1 MVKDNIKK
9 VYPIIAGLIL
19 WFFEPPSGLDEK
31 GYQIFVVFISVI
43 ISLLVRA
50 FPMAVSV
57 LAGLSFSVMVGL
69 ISLKEALKGYSDS
82 TTWLVVIAFLIAG
95 VVIDTG
101 LGKRISLL
109 CIHALGKSMTGL
121 GYAICSAELILGPLV
136 PSNTARGGGILAPIV
151 DSMSRTLGSM
161 PNKSPDKAGQ
171 YLHLVGAHAN
181 LITAAM
187 FLTGM
192 AANPL
197 IAKMG
202 LDVFQ
207 IEFNWYTWA
216 LGSIVPGVLGL
227 LGLPILLKYLSP
239 PTIKSIQ
246 PIRDKIKKDIKVL
259 GPWTFQEITTALTLG
274 IMLLLWSTKP
284 VHGWGTTTVALFG
297 LLTILVLNAISWEE
311 MAKNHKAWDTLIW
324 LGGLLT
330 LATSLKDLGFI
341 SWFAEMIQQSLT
353 EYSPIFI
360 FLMLALIYFYSMYFF
375 SMLTAHIVAMA
386 GAIFIVAKGVDLNP
400 LLIVGVFAYFSNLC
414 GCLTNYSTGPVII
427 YFGNGYLLPI
437 SWFKIGFLV
446 SIYHII
452 IWLGAGSIW
461 WRIIGWW

>member
-197 IAKMG
+197 ISKMG

>member
-57 LAGLSFSVMVGL
+57 LAGLSFSVMVEL

-197 IAKMG
+197 ISKMG

-297 LLTILVLNAISWEE
+297 LLTILFLNAISWEE

-452 IWLGAGSIW
+452 IWLGAGPIW

>member
-171 YLHLVGAHAN
+171 YLHLLGAHAN

-197 IAKMG
+197 ISKMG

-216 LGSIVPGVLGL
+216 LGSIFPGVLGL

-297 LLTILVLNAISWEE
+297 LLTILFLNAISWEE

>member
-1 MVKDNIKK
+1 MVKDDIKK

-19 WFFEPPSGLDEK
+19 WFFEPPYGLDEK

-197 IAKMG
+197 ISKMG

-297 LLTILVLNAISWEE
+297 LLTILLLNAISWEE

-461 WRIIGWW
+461 WKIIGWW

>member
-57 LAGLSFSVMVGL
+57 LAGLAFSVMVGL

-101 LGKRISLL
+101 LGNRISLL
-109 CIHALGKSMTGL
+109 CIHVLGKSMTGL

-161 PNKSPDKAGQ
+161 PKKSPDKAGQ

-197 IAKMG
+197 ISKMG
-202 LDVFQ
+202 LEVFQ

-216 LGSIVPGVLGL
+216 LGSIVPGALGL

-239 PTIKSIQ
+239 PTIKTIQ

-297 LLTILVLNAISWEE
+297 LLTILFLNAISWEK
-311 MAKNHKAWDTLIW
+311 MVKNHKAWDTLIW

-341 SWFAEMIQQSLT
+341 LWFAGTIQQGLT

-386 GAIFIVAKGVDLNP
+386 GAIFIVAKGVELNP

-461 WRIIGWW
+461 WRLIGWW

>member
-109 CIHALGKSMTGL
+109 CIYALGKSMTGL

-197 IAKMG
+197 ISKMG

>member
-109 CIHALGKSMTGL
+109 CIYALGKSMTGL

-197 IAKMG
+197 ISKMG

-216 LGSIVPGVLGL
+216 LGSIFPGVLGL

>member
-1 MVKDNIKK
+1 MDNKNLKK
-9 VYPIIAGLIL
+9 IYPIIAGMVL
-19 WFFEPPSGLDEK
+19 WIIGSPSGLNES

-50 FPMAVSV
+50 VPMAISV
-57 LAGLSFSVMVGL
+57 LTGLSFSVLIGL
-69 ISLKEALKGYSDS
+69 ISLKDALKGYSDS

-101 LGKRISLL
+101 LGRRISLL
-109 CIHALGKSMTGL
+109 CIHALGKSITGL
-121 GYAICSAELILGPLV
+121 GYALCSAELILGPLV

-151 DSMSRTLGSM
+151 DSMSRTLGST
-161 PNKSPDKAGQ
+161 PNQSPEKAGQ

-197 IAKMG
+197 ISKMA
-202 LDVFQ
+202 LDIFQ
-207 IEFNWYTWA
+207 IEFDWLNWA
-216 LGSIVPGVLGL
+216 LGSIVPGALGL

-246 PIRDKIKKDIKVL
+246 PIRAKIKKDIKVL
-259 GPWTFQEITTALTLG
+259 GPWTFQEITTAITLG

-297 LLTILVLNAISWEE
+297 LLAILFTNAISWEE

-427 YFGNGYLLPI
+427 YFGNGYLLPM
-437 SWFKIGFLV
+437 SWFKIGFFV

-452 IWLGAGSIW
+452 IWLGVGSIW

>member
-1 MVKDNIKK
+1 MVNYNLKK
-9 VYPIIAGLIL
+9 IYPIIAGLIL
-19 WFFEPPSGLDEK
+19 WFYGPPSGLDEK
-31 GYQIFVVFISVI
+31 GYHIFVVFISVI

-50 FPMAVSV
+50 FTMAVSV
-57 LAGLSFSVMVGL
+57 LAGLSLSVMVGL

-109 CIHALGKSMTGL
+109 CIHALGKSITGL
-121 GYAICSAELILGPLV
+121 GYAICSAEFILGPLV

-151 DSMSRTLGSM
+151 DSMSRALGST
-161 PNKSPDKAGQ
+161 PTKSPDKAGQ

-197 IAKMG
+197 VSKIG

-207 IEFNWYTWA
+207 IEFDWYTWA
-216 LGSIVPGVLGL
+216 LGSVVPGTIGL

-239 PTIKSIQ
+239 PKIKSIQ

-259 GPWTFQEITTALTLG
+259 GSWTSQEISTALTLV

-284 VHGWGTTTVALFG
+284 IHGWGTTTVALFG
-297 LLTILVLNAISWEE
+297 LLAILFLNAISWEE

-341 SWFAEMIQQSLT
+341 SWFAETIQQSLT
-353 EYSPIFI
+353 GYSPITI
-360 FLMLALIYFYSMYFF
+360 FLMLVLIYFYSMYFF

-386 GAIFIVAKGVDLNP
+386 SAIFIIAEGVELNP
-400 LLIVGVFAYFSNLC
+400 LLIVGVFAYLSNLC

-452 IWLGAGSIW
+452 IWLGVGSIW

>member
-1 MVKDNIKK
+1 MVKDDIKK

-197 IAKMG
+197 ISKMG

-341 SWFAEMIQQSLT
+341 SWFAETIQQSLT
-353 EYSPIFI
+353 GYSPITI
-360 FLMLALIYFYSMYFF
+360 FLMLVLIYFYSMYFF

-386 GAIFIVAKGVDLNP
+386 SAIFIIAEGVELNP
-400 LLIVGVFAYFSNLC
+400 LLIVGVFAYLSNLC

-452 IWLGAGSIW
+452 IWLGVGSIW

>member
-1 MVKDNIKK
+1 MVKDDIKK
-9 VYPIIAGLIL
+9 LYPLIAGLIL
-19 WFFEPPSGLDEK
+19 WFFEPPSGLNEK

-69 ISLKEALKGYSDS
+69 ISLKDALKGYSDS

-197 IAKMG
+197 ISKLG

-207 IEFNWYTWA
+207 IEFTWYTWA
-216 LGSIVPGVLGL
+216 LGSIVPGALGL

-246 PIRDKIKKDIKVL
+246 PIRAKIKKDIKLL
-259 GPWTFQEITTALTLG
+259 GPWTFQEITTAITLG

-297 LLTILVLNAISWEE
+297 LLAILFTNAISWEE

-427 YFGNGYLLPI
+427 YFGNGYLLPM

>member
-197 IAKMG
+197 ISKMG

-207 IEFNWYTWA
+207 IEFNWYAWA

>member
-1 MVKDNIKK
+1 
-9 VYPIIAGLIL
+9 
-19 WFFEPPSGLDEK
+19 
-31 GYQIFVVFISVI
+31 
-43 ISLLVRA
+43 
-50 FPMAVSV
+50 
-57 LAGLSFSVMVGL
+57 
-69 ISLKEALKGYSDS
+69 
-82 TTWLVVIAFLIAG
+82 
-95 VVIDTG
+95 
-101 LGKRISLL
+101 
-109 CIHALGKSMTGL
+109 
-121 GYAICSAELILGPLV
+121 
-136 PSNTARGGGILAPIV
+136 
-151 DSMSRTLGSM
+151 
-161 PNKSPDKAGQ
+161 
-171 YLHLVGAHAN
+171 
-181 LITAAM
+181 
-187 FLTGM
+187 
-192 AANPL
+192 
-197 IAKMG
+197 
-202 LDVFQ
+202 
-207 IEFNWYTWA
+207 
-216 LGSIVPGVLGL
+216 
-227 LGLPILLKYLSP
+227 
-239 PTIKSIQ
+239 
-246 PIRDKIKKDIKVL
+246 
-259 GPWTFQEITTALTLG
+259 
-274 IMLLLWSTKP
+274 MLLLWSTKP

>member
-19 WFFEPPSGLDEK
+19 WFYEPPSGLDEK

-95 VVIDTG
+95 VVINTG

-197 IAKMG
+197 ISKLG

-207 IEFNWYTWA
+207 IEFTWYTWA
-216 LGSIVPGVLGL
+216 LGSIVPGALGL

-259 GPWTFQEITTALTLG
+259 GPWTFQEITTAITLG

-297 LLTILVLNAISWEE
+297 LLTILLLNAISWEE

-427 YFGNGYLLPI
+427 YFGNGYLLPM

-461 WRIIGWW
+461 WRIIGWF

>member
-1 MVKDNIKK
+1 MVKDDIKK

-197 IAKMG
+197 ISKMG

-297 LLTILVLNAISWEE
+297 LLTILFLNAISWEE

-452 IWLGAGSIW
+452 IWLGAGPIW

>member
-1 MVKDNIKK
+1 MVKDHIKK

-50 FPMAVSV
+50 FPIAVSV

-197 IAKMG
+197 ISKLG

-207 IEFNWYTWA
+207 IEFTWYTWA
-216 LGSIVPGVLGL
+216 LGSIVPGALGL

-246 PIRDKIKKDIKVL
+246 PIRAKIKKDIQLL
-259 GPWTFQEITTALTLG
+259 GPWTFQEITTAIILG

-297 LLTILVLNAISWEE
+297 LLAILFTNAISWEE

-427 YFGNGYLLPI
+427 YFGNGYLLPM

-452 IWLGAGSIW
+452 IWLGVGSIW

>member
-197 IAKMG
+197 ISKMG

-297 LLTILVLNAISWEE
+297 LLTILFLNAISWEE

>member
-19 WFFEPPSGLDEK
+19 WFFEPPYGLDEK

-297 LLTILVLNAISWEE
+297 LLTILFLNAISWEE